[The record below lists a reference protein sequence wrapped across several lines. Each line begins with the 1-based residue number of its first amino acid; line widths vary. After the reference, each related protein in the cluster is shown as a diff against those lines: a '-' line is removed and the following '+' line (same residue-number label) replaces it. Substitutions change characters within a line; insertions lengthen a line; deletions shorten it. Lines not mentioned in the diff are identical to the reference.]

1 MADEIILTG
10 NTFNTVTGDILR
22 LNTEIEDLG
31 VYNAEYVIVNN
42 NTFNDVEGGIVKL
55 YRGGTDESTF
65 GPHFEMTSNTLN
77 NIGFGKRNKEQASI
91 YVHGVQVAN
100 IKDNKFVKS
109 APIVVE
115 HTVGEPKTEIADN
128 TFDAH

>member
-1 MADEIILTG
+1 MRLFLQVIV
-10 NTFNTVTGDILR
+10 FNTVTGDILR

-65 GPHFEMTSNTLN
+65 GPHLEMVN
-77 NIGFGKRNKEQASI
+77 E
-91 YVHGVQVAN
+91 
-100 IKDNKFVKS
+100 
-109 APIVVE
+109 
-115 HTVGEPKTEIADN
+115 
-128 TFDAH
+128 